1 MKNPL
6 TVGGGLLAVVSMFL
20 AFTTIFGKSIKLID
34 NPDGDAYV
42 WIAFGVIIAVVGLV
56 NKRWL
61 NILSLILGLIIAAA
75 AFYYQKQFIE
85 IKFVGIGIWT
95 LLLAGLLS
103 IAGSVNGL
111 RKK

>member
-1 MKNPL
+1 MSQCF
-6 TVGGGLLAVVSMFL
+6 LLLLLFL
-20 AFTTIFGKSIKLID
+20 GK
-34 NPDGDAYV
+34 AYV

>member
-34 NPDGDAYV
+34 NPNGDAYV

-61 NILSLILGLIIAAA
+61 NINIRSH
-75 AFYYQKQFIE
+75 YCCSR
-85 IKFVGIGIWT
+85 V
-95 LLLAGLLS
+95 LLS
-103 IAGSVNGL
+103 KAVYRN
-111 RKK
+111 

>member
-1 MKNPL
+1 MNSNFAWALLLIIPFSGL
-6 TVGGGLLAVVSMFL
+6 TFVYSQKLFGFLELVLLG
-20 AFTTIFGKSIKLID
+20 T
-34 NPDGDAYV
+34 
-42 WIAFGVIIAVVGLV
+42 FGVIIAVVGLV

>member
-20 AFTTIFGKSIKLID
+20 AFSTFLGRSIKLID
-34 NPDGDAYV
+34 IPNGDAPI
-42 WIAFGVIIAVVGLV
+42 WIGCGVVIAIVGLV

-61 NILSLILGLIIAAA
+61 NILSLILGLLIAGV
-75 AFYYQKQFIE
+75 AFYYQNKLGKIDS
-85 IKFVGIGIWT
+85 VGIGVWT
-95 LLLAGLLS
+95 LLVAGLLS